1 MLEVAMHHLNLSL
14 QLSDLERFAKKLD
27 GISATIKVLT
37 ERLNEEDIDID
48 VGEAL
53 EYLSDSLYKSSV
65 DLYDTIWELRSTI
78 KELQDGD
85 DGAGA
90 GDDTFDA
97 WYSSIGDDLDGISL
111 AFQDTTAEGAIS
123 ELGQATIDASTPAD
137 DKH

>member
-1 MLEVAMHHLNLSL
+1 MSEVAIQHLNLSL
-14 QLSDLERFAKKLD
+14 HLSDLERFAKKLD

-37 ERLNEEDIDID
+37 DRLDEEDIDID

-78 KELQDGD
+78 KELQDGA
-85 DGAGA
+85 DGASA

-111 AFQDTTAEGAIS
+111 AFQDTTAEGVIS

>member
-1 MLEVAMHHLNLSL
+1 MSEVAIQHLNLSL
-14 QLSDLERFAKKLD
+14 HLSDLERFAKKLD
-27 GISATIKVLT
+27 GLSATIKVLT
-37 ERLNEEDIDID
+37 DRLNEEDIDID

-85 DGAGA
+85 DGASA

-111 AFQDTTAEGAIS
+111 AFQDTTAEGVIS